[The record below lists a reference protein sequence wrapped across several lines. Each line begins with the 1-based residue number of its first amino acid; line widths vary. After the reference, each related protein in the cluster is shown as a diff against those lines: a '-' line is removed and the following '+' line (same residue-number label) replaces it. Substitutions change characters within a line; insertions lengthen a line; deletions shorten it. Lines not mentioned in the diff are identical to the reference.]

1 MLVLLFFLILFGG
14 QNWSIRT
21 TNKDHQCSQTN
32 QCAIAPMV
40 LTETVLSHQVVY
52 YTQLRLGSRSILLG
66 KHIYS
71 LRTPFVF
78 FSITFRGAQEQIK
91 AMIDPFLR
99 PVFDTDS

>member
-1 MLVLLFFLILFGG
+1 MLVLLFFKLIWCR
-14 QNWSIRT
+14 NWSNRT

-32 QCAIAPMV
+32 QCTIAPMV

-52 YTQLRLGSRSILLG
+52 YTQLRMGSRSILLG

-78 FSITFRGAQEQIK
+78 FSNTFRGAQEQIK